1 MAQRTRPRVALIGT
15 GGTIQSL
22 GRDSLDLYEYGAN
35 NGVLSATQLVE
46 QVPELAS
53 IAEIIP
59 FASWTKASTA
69 VIPSDWLALNE
80 QIHRVV
86 AENPDLSG
94 VVVTHGTAT
103 LEETAYFLN
112 LVLKVDLPV
121 VVTGAQRPFS
131 ALSGD
136 ARLNLVNAVRVASD
150 PASRGLGV
158 LVVLNDE
165 INAAREVTKTS
176 TYRLETFRTP
186 DLGMLGYADPDAV
199 VYYRRPTRR
208 HFPQTEFDVRRLTD
222 LPRVDIVYA
231 YAGADATAIEAALAA
246 GAQAVVLASFAP
258 AGCSRAQS
266 AALID
271 AIQRGVAVVQAA
283 RVGSGRVLAGSSL
296 RRHGFVVADNLN
308 PQKARVLTMLGLT
321 AGADGEA
328 LQRMFWEY

>member
-1 MAQRTRPRVALIGT
+1 MAQGTRPRVAVIGT

-22 GRDSLDLYEYGAN
+22 GKDSLDLYEYGSN
-35 NGVLSATQLVE
+35 NGVLDAAQLVD
-46 QVPELAS
+46 QVQELAS

-69 VIPSDWLALNE
+69 VTPSDWLVLND

-86 AENPDLSG
+86 AENPGLSG

-112 LVLKVDLPV
+112 LALKVEIPV

-136 ARLNLVNAVRVASD
+136 ARLNLVNAVRVAAD
-150 PASRGLGV
+150 PASRGQGV

-176 TYRLETFRTP
+176 TYRLEAFRTP

-199 VYYRRPTRR
+199 VYYRRSTRR
-208 HFPQTEFDVRRLTD
+208 HYPETEFDVRGLAA

-231 YAGADATAIEAALAA
+231 YAGADGAAVEAALAA
-246 GAQAVVLASFAP
+246 GAQAIVLACFAP
-258 AGCSRAQS
+258 AGTSREQS
-266 AALID
+266 VVLIAAME
-271 AIQRGVAVVQAA
+271 RGVPVVQAA
-283 RVGSGRVLAGSSL
+283 RVGSGRVLAGAAL
-296 RRHGFVVADNLN
+296 RRQGFVVADNLN
-308 PQKARVLTMLGLT
+308 PQKARVLTMLGVS
-321 AGADGEA
+321 AGMESEG
-328 LQRMFWEY
+328 LQRLFCEY